1 MIRSKSVCKF
11 LFSVA
16 TIPTLV
22 TILVLSF
29 TPSLFSSISSYA
41 SAQSKFDFSG
51 VPDIIIETKEPD
63 NQYRVNPDYISFFDD
78 VTGDEVIKNTKASDA
93 KNLVIEGG
101 STVTLYFDCEGEGC
115 SFVEDLTIYLVSVNV
130 NDKDIASP
138 GEDPERIDIANI
150 DCTLVNYC
158 AEPSNITFPDIDSGK
173 YKLVIDR
180 DEDEAHF
187 FYINKISIV

>member
-1 MIRSKSVCKF
+1 MIQNKSICKF
-11 LFSVA
+11 LFSVT
-16 TIPTLV
+16 TIITLV
-22 TILVLSF
+22 IILMLSF
-29 TPSLFSSISSYA
+29 PSSLSSSTPSYV

-51 VPDIIIETKEPD
+51 VPDIIIETKEPN
-63 NQYRVNPDYISFFDD
+63 NQYRINPDYISFFDD

-115 SFVEDLTIYLVSVNV
+115 SFVEDLTIYLVSVNA
-130 NDKDIASP
+130 NDKDIAGP
-138 GEDPERIDIANI
+138 GEDPERIDIANV
-150 DCTLVNYC
+150 DCTQVNYC
-158 AEPSNITFPDIDSGK
+158 SEPSDITFPDVDSGK